1 MVKEVNKEHKN
12 VEMTRKKKRS
22 GIVYFDY
29 SLLAIL
35 ICLVCFGLVMLY
47 STSSYSAMMKQ
58 NGDSLFY
65 FKRQLLFC
73 IVGFIGM
80 WLVSKIDYHW
90 YINKSKLFYFF
101 SIFMMFLVK
110 TPLGKEVNGAKRWI
124 KLPFGFNASCDPKNE
139 VPQEAQTFLKF
150 DFDDEPGRTENNPQ
164 YPKRH

>member
-22 GIVYFDY
+22 GIAYFDY

-110 TPLGKEVNGAKRWI
+110 TPLGKEVMAQKVDQTSVWTAASTCRNSKIAVILFIPALICTMGKEI
-124 KLPFGFNASCDPKNE
+124 K
-139 VPQEAQTFLKF
+139 
-150 DFDDEPGRTENNPQ
+150 PGRE
-164 YPKRH
+164 

>member
-90 YINKSKLFYFF
+90 YINKSKLFYFVF
-101 SIFMMFLVK
+101 SK
-110 TPLGKEVNGAKRWI
+110 DTTGKGSKWRKKVDQTSIWTA
-124 KLPFGFNASCDPKNE
+124 ASTCRNSQNCCYIIYSGTD
-139 VPQEAQTFLKF
+139 LY
-150 DFDDEPGRTENNPQ
+150 DG
-164 YPKRH
+164 

>member
-65 FKRQLLFC
+65 FKRQ
-73 IVGFIGM
+73 
-80 WLVSKIDYHW
+80 
-90 YINKSKLFYFF
+90 
-101 SIFMMFLVK
+101 
-110 TPLGKEVNGAKRWI
+110 
-124 KLPFGFNASCDPKNE
+124 
-139 VPQEAQTFLKF
+139 FLK
-150 DFDDEPGRTENNPQ
+150 RQ
-164 YPKRH
+164 YSNKQRQQNRLRIHQK